1 MGGLIIFAI
10 SVSPDTDGFAGMAAN
25 FSHQRRQRDASTF
38 VILDILNTGATTA
51 KPLDRVVIAS
61 VAQRWLMDQ
70 LTGNIVAV
78 TPTRIRRAF
87 HQARRREL

>member
-1 MGGLIIFAI
+1 MAVNSPISGASAI
-10 SVSPDTDGFAGMAAN
+10 AA
-25 FSHQRRQRDASTF
+25 TF

-70 LTGNIVAV
+70 LIGNIVAV
-78 TPTRIRRAF
+78 TQPGYVEHFTK
-87 HQARRREL
+87 LTDGSYNPP